1 MPKTTKQ
8 QEIDSLD
15 KTIDVISNVQKVIT
29 SMQSNMEV
37 LNGNMQGAID
47 QIEEIQV
54 IVDKMKY
61 RMGLE

>member
-15 KTIDVISNVQKVIT
+15 KTIDVISDVQKVIT